1 MIIPGVQKLHWVAKP
16 SRNACWSGERPS
28 GGVVPSSVLTAE
40 PLIVSTGIRQ
50 LMTGSPSTWH
60 VHVPHVPWPQ
70 PRLAAV
76 SPSVSRRALS
86 RVVPRWARN
95 STGSPLSCSSM
106 TLDGMA
112 EGPADVDGQDTTAVP
127 RARVGVVEGVG
138 GFERGLR
145 GRVDVA
151 LRERRFGAGR
161 SHRLAGDAAEGDPG
175 AVAGDGDDRGRVL
188 LAAHRLGV
196 EPALGDL
203 EADARDE
210 AVGLVDL
217 RVEGKQ
223 ADREVAV
230 RLGHEEVAAHRGQ
243 VADARRGDRF
253 DGVTQELHAAADL
266 GERGRCADADGVA
279 VGLDA
284 VQPGVAQAH
293 QRLRGLQARHHVRAA
308 GDDRA
313 LAEQADGLV
322 DRRGEMDLHATST
335 TGLESTP
342 RPSISHSTTSPSWS
356 ERLGSMNSPQPHG
369 VPVRITSPGSS
380 VKLWLQKL
388 ISSATPKIISL
399 VLESCMTSPLTRV
412 VSLRF
417 CGSSTCASSG

>member
-1 MIIPGVQKLHWVAKP
+1 MIIPGVQKPHWVAKP
-16 SRNACWSGERPS
+16 SRKACWSGERPS
-28 GGVVPSSVLTAE
+28 GGVVPSSVLTVE

-50 LMTGSPSTWH
+50 LMTGSPSTWQ
-60 VHVPHVPWPQ
+60 VHVPHVPCPQ

-76 SPSVSRRALS
+76 RPSVSRRALS
-86 RVVPRWARN
+86 SVVPGWARN

-112 EGPADVDGQDTTAVP
+112 EGPADVDGQDATAVP
-127 RARVGVVEGVG
+127 RAGVRVVERVG

-145 GRVDVA
+145 GRVDVT
-151 LRERRFGAGR
+151 LGERRFGAGR
-161 SHRLAGDAAEGDPG
+161 ADRLTGDAAEGDPA
-175 AVAGDGDDRGRVL
+175 AVAGDGDDRRAVL
-188 LAAHRLGV
+188 LAAHRLRV
-196 EPALGDL
+196 EPAVGDL

-217 RVEGKQ
+217 RVEREQ

-230 RLGHEEVAAHRGQ
+230 RLGHEQVAADRRE
-243 VADARRGDRF
+243 VADARGGDRF
-253 DGVTQELHAAADL
+253 DRLAQELHAAADL
-266 GERGRCADADGVA
+266 GERGRRADADRVAVLLDAAEAGVA
-279 VGLDA
+279 EAD
-284 VQPGVAQAH
+284 
-293 QRLRGLQARHHVRAA
+293 QRLGRLQARHHVRAA

-313 LAEQADGLV
+313 LAEQPDGLV
-322 DRRGEMDLHATST
+322 YRRGEVDLHATST

-342 RPSISHSTTSPSWS
+342 RPSISHSTTSPSCS

-369 VPVRITSPGSS
+369 VPVRITSPASS

-417 CGSSTCASSG
+417 CGSCTCASSG